1 VQVPASL
8 SSASTGIFMRNTSLS
23 YTTYPELFLWMQ
35 DPTCAKVTFMGKF
48 VPVDAKDDKLARAAM
63 FDRHPRMAK
72 YPEDHHFSM

>member
-1 VQVPASL
+1 
-8 SSASTGIFMRNTSLS
+8 
-23 YTTYPELFLWMQ
+23 
-35 DPTCAKVTFMGKF
+35 MGKF